1 MHLLIY
7 SINKNNNNNN
17 KINNNN
23 DNSNNNILRYEAG
36 VINWTKAEL
45 ESIDRKTRKQMTIYG
60 MLHPLA
66 DVQRLYLPRGQG
78 GRGLK
83 SVEDCVRLEEAGLAD
98 YVQSSTRLL
107 IVAVAKEGLPLKEKT
122 LTQKQLKEQK
132 ELERAEGWK
141 NKPLH
146 GQFLCQTEEIRDD
159 ATWDWL
165 RKGDLKK
172 ETEGITAAQDQ
183 ALRTNAIKAKVKS
196 RICLHSVGC
205 VVKKTSQWDTWLE
218 SVAS

>member
-23 DNSNNNILRYEAG
+23 DNSNNNNSNNNILRYEAG

-83 SVEDCVRLEEAGLAD
+83 SVEDCVRLKEAGLAD

-132 ELERAEGWK
+132 ELERAEG
-141 NKPLH
+141 
-146 GQFLCQTEEIRDD
+146 
-159 ATWDWL
+159 
-165 RKGDLKK
+165 
-172 ETEGITAAQDQ
+172 
-183 ALRTNAIKAKVKS
+183 
-196 RICLHSVGC
+196 
-205 VVKKTSQWDTWLE
+205 
-218 SVAS
+218 